1 MLDDL
6 DFSKLKLPIE
16 PKNLIYIYLAYKLIN
31 NLDKFQIQNLPMR
44 HLNPMPSPRTS
55 SNLLSLVLLM
65 MGVSFIMFQRLVGLF
80 SESDSS
86 RYACPV
92 IEVNKNNCPL
102 KNIKKCPVR
111 MCPLFQS
118 EESLQ
123 NMLAEKLLKTENESV
138 PNKVETEN
146 EI

>member
-6 DFSKLKLPIE
+6 DFTKLKLPIE

-31 NLDKFQIQNLPMR
+31 NLDKLQIQNLPMR

-65 MGVSFIMFQRLVGLF
+65 VGVSFIMFQRLVGLF
-80 SESDSS
+80 SESSS

-92 IEVNKNNCPL
+92 IESNRNQCPL
-102 KNIKKCPVR
+102 KNMKKCPVR

-123 NMLAEKLLKTENESV
+123 KMLAEKLLKTENESV
-138 PNKVETEN
+138 PSEDGKEK

>member
-31 NLDKFQIQNLPMR
+31 NLDKFQIQNLPTR
-44 HLNPMPSPRTS
+44 HLHPMPSPRTS

-65 MGVSFIMFQRLVGLF
+65 IGVSFIMFQRLVGLF
-80 SESDSS
+80 SESASS
-86 RYACPV
+86 MYSCPV
-92 IEVNKNNCPL
+92 IESNRNKCPL
-102 KNIKKCPVR
+102 KNMKKCPVR

-123 NMLAEKLLKTENESV
+123 KMVSEKLVKPANE
-138 PNKVETEN
+138 
-146 EI
+146 